1 MRTNTGNTS
10 SNCNCCDLFQ
20 CMFVFLYCLGL
31 ILTISFFYEMIDD
44 FTMVSLIST
53 YIFGILH
60 ANNICCHYWQSN
72 FQIIA
77 CLIVIIGMNLFTIVI
92 PNELYKYYKIGNILF
107 LAIISFMVS
116 SSLESIFDLRNI
128 GICEIK
134 ELNSSFSTPGKGIT
148 PSEPKT
154 PIDKKSD
161 DGDESQSVTDSKQSS
176 PSKNS
181 RE

>member
-1 MRTNTGNTS
+1 MSLGALTVTMIIVH
-10 SNCNCCDLFQ
+10 DLFP
-20 CMFVFLYCLGL
+20 VKKR
-31 ILTISFFYEMIDD
+31 T
-44 FTMVSLIST
+44 V
-53 YIFGILH
+53 
-60 ANNICCHYWQSN
+60 
-72 FQIIA
+72 
-77 CLIVIIGMNLFTIVI
+77 
-92 PNELYKYYKIGNILF
+92 
-107 LAIISFMVS
+107 
-116 SSLESIFDLRNI
+116 
-128 GICEIK
+128 K